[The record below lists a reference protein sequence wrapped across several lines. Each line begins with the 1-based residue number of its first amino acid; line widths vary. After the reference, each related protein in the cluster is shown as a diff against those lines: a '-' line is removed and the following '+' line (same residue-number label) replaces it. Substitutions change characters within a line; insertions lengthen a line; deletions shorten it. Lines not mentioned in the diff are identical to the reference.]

1 MRLFACLVIYA
12 CGHTSPTSAEV
23 LPSSSNWDAC
33 IATPTRS
40 CVLREA
46 LVTASASA
54 TPSSYQLGRIAE
66 AYVRA
71 GDIDTA
77 FRIIPLIHGDGLARA
92 SVLRSVASAEAKN
105 GRIDKA
111 RDIFAQ
117 ALLLADTIE
126 APLARV
132 EARLSIAKDEEAAGF
147 TAEANSLFTTTREL
161 AETVEIKP
169 APDRGCTMPSQ
180 EDRLAVVLGGL
191 ARHDAKVG
199 DLRQA
204 LELARRI
211 QYSPSMRAA
220 ALQAIAEIMAGA
232 GRSDD
237 AHDILNE
244 ARDSAGPTAPWLE
257 QHPSCPSMHFR
268 PPDASYFI
276 HSLCQVAKVQGKL
289 GLIDAAT
296 ATLDAVSRLIA
307 DIVDGPVLKAP
318 VAVVGA
324 LTEIAEADGEVGLAA
339 RARENLDRA
348 IKTAGDVNATDT
360 AGLFTVTRLARAL
373 VRSGR
378 SEDAQRLLES
388 MLIMVRSSAA
398 TLDRANGLLHL
409 VETRDDVGLSS
420 DRNLLLETQDAVRA
434 VPSEAS
440 ILLARLA
447 QAWLRAGEMPYAL
460 ANFDE
465 ALAPVEAMNDRK
477 WIWNLLQQ
485 MVRGIP
491 IPDFPAGR
499 RDPRLTAA
507 AAPHIMKIIQAS
519 INLDQQALFG
529 RTEALLSLAGALPE

>member
-1 MRLFACLVIYA
+1 MRLFACLVIFA
-12 CGHTSPTSAEV
+12 CGHASPISAEV

-33 IATPTRS
+33 IAAPTRS

-77 FRIIPLIHGDGLARA
+77 FRIIPLIHGDGPARA

-147 TAEANSLFTTTREL
+147 MAEANSLFMMTREL
-161 AETVEIKP
+161 AEAVEIRP

-180 EDRLAVVLGGL
+180 EDRLAVVHGGL

-211 QYSPSMRAA
+211 QYSPGTRVA

-237 AHDILNE
+237 ARDILNE
-244 ARDSAGPTAPWLE
+244 ARDSAGPAAPWLE

-268 PPDASYFI
+268 PPDASYYV
-276 HSLCQVAKVQGKL
+276 HSLCQVAKVQAKL

-307 DIVDGPVLKAP
+307 DIVDGPVLAH
-318 VAVVGA
+318 VAAVGA
-324 LTEIAEADGEVGLAA
+324 LTEIAEADSEVGLAA
-339 RARENLDRA
+339 RAREDLDRA
-348 IKTAGDVNATDT
+348 IKVAADVKATDT
-360 AGLFTVTRLARAL
+360 AGLYTVTRLARAL

-378 SEDAQRLLES
+378 SEDAQRLLKS

-440 ILLARLA
+440 ILLVRLA

-465 ALAPVEAMNDRK
+465 ALAPMEAMNDRK

-491 IPDFPAGR
+491 IPDFLAGR
-499 RDPRLTAA
+499 RDPKLTAA

-519 INLDQQALFG
+519 GNLDGQALSG
-529 RTEALLSLAGALPE
+529 RTEVLLSLAGALPN